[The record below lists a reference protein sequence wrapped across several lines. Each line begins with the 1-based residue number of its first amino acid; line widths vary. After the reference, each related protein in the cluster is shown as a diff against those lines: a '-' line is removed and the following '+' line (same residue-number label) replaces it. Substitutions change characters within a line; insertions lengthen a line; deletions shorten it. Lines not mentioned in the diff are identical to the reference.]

1 MLLKQFH
8 KPSPS
13 HHHFYRWYV
22 YHSQSWVVYE
32 IALPTLSRRSGSA
45 PPVDGFYGGMEAEKR
60 LELRL
65 CQKLLRPICGRE
77 TSPENPVF
85 DVKQSW
91 VSPEFSLRPSHNLT
105 FQTNRAK
112 QLEARLSSPK
122 PSKKTRTPLAHMG
135 YCLSNPYGCV

>member
-1 MLLKQFH
+1 MLIMSQMLLKQFH

-65 CQKLLRPICGRE
+65 CQKIATAHLWSR
-77 TSPENPVF
+77 
-85 DVKQSW
+85 
-91 VSPEFSLRPSHNLT
+91 NLT
-105 FQTNRAK
+105 RK
-112 QLEARLSSPK
+112 SR
-122 PSKKTRTPLAHMG
+122 
-135 YCLSNPYGCV
+135 V